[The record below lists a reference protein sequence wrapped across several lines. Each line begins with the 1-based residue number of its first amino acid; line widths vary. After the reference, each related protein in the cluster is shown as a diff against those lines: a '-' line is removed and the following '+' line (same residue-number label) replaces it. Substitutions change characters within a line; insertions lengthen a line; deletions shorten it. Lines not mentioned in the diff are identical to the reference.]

1 MKSEKSF
8 WDDLQRNYND
18 KEFRSEFDL
27 QILRIQTVDRII
39 NTLDE
44 ARKNAEMSK
53 AELARTV
60 DVNPAAI
67 RRLLTSKGN
76 PTLGSISDIA
86 AVFGLRLAL
95 VPMHTVDSAR

>member
-8 WDDLQRNYND
+8 WDDLKQSFTD
-18 KEFRSEFDL
+18 DEFRSEFDL

-86 AVFGLRLAL
+86 AVFGLRLEL
-95 VPMHTVDSAR
+95 VPMELPESA

>member
-8 WDDLQRNYND
+8 WDDLKQNLTD
-18 KEFRSEFDL
+18 DEFRSEFDL

-95 VPMHTVDSAR
+95 VPMELPESA

>member
-1 MKSEKSF
+1 MKSEESF
-8 WDDLQRNYND
+8 WDDLQRNFND

-95 VPMHTVDSAR
+95 VPVELPESA